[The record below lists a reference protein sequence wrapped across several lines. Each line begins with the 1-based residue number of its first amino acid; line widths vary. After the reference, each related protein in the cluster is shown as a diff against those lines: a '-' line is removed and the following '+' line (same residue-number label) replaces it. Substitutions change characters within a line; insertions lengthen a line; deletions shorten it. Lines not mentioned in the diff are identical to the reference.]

1 MSQAAKTKLEP
12 DPLQGFN
19 ELLLL
24 NLSQY
29 RHSTP
34 ELLEAATYAVS
45 SPGHRWRPLLFLH
58 IWNRVTERREN
69 ADGHL
74 GLVTAIEYVHTA
86 SIVLDDLPAMDD
98 GTLRRGQVPCHIKF
112 GQARAILAAIWLCEV
127 AQSLIQEWRSNN
139 EITVDLDEMFK
150 SIKIEMMKG
159 EILDLEGSSDATISE
174 LIEKSRLKSGALYGF
189 TASLPANILGLQ
201 KTAASLN
208 DFGNYLGIA
217 YQISDDIQDCIATK
231 TEVGKDVGQ
240 DERTIP
246 RLFGL
251 GKATELKEHYKEKAL
266 MKVQQVINPIEDIA
280 NIVEKIC
287 L

>member
-1 MSQAAKTKLEP
+1 MSQAAKIQLEP
-12 DPLQGFN
+12 DPLQRFN

-34 ELLEAATYAVS
+34 ELLEAATYAVRT
-45 SPGHRWRPLLFLH
+45 PGHRWRPLLFVH
-58 IWNRVTERREN
+58 IWNRVTEPRE
-69 ADGHL
+69 DPESHL

-112 GQARAILAAIWLCEV
+112 GQARAILAALWLCDV
-127 AQSLIQEWRSNN
+127 AQNLIHQWQSQNRVD
-139 EITVDLDEMFK
+139 VDLEELFR
-150 SIKIEMMKG
+150 SIKNDMMKG
-159 EILDLEGSSDATISE
+159 EILDLEGSCDAPLSQ

-189 TASLPANILGLQ
+189 TASLPAIILGLQ
-201 KTAASLN
+201 EAVISLN

-217 YQISDDIQDCIATK
+217 YQISDDIQDCVATK

-246 RLFGL
+246 RLYGL
-251 GKATELKEHYKEKAL
+251 EKASELKEQYKERAL
-266 MKVQQVINPIEDIA
+266 MKARQVINPIEDLA